1 MTFVP
6 RPHQTECADA
16 IDDAFRAGITRPV
29 ANMCVGSGK
38 SIAMATTALRNW
50 LRGERTI
57 ILSHR
62 QELVMQDKKACDIV
76 GVPCGI
82 NAAKLNDRTWR
93 APVIS
98 AMINSVC
105 NNPHAFGPVQNILID
120 ECHLVPH
127 SEAGMYRSFLRGF
140 PGARVVGYSG
150 TTFRLMGGPLTD
162 GEGALFQR
170 EVYRYSIT
178 DGIRDEYLVPGFSAE
193 ALDKVDESKLKKAAG
208 EYTASSQDAQMIAL
222 MDSHIA
228 QMMLGGANRR
238 AWLVFEASQKA
249 AIAMTERLNAWG
261 IPAGLII
268 DKTKNREAIIEA
280 FNRGQLRA
288 LVNVESLTTGFDSQ
302 RIDLVCFR
310 RRTTSL
316 GLYIQMCGRGLR
328 TIGGN
333 LPASVAA
340 GKSDCLYYDFAGL
353 IDAHGP
359 LDFIRPKETKA
370 SLVSCDACGNRNPVA
385 ARNCWS
391 CDEPMM
397 KLCPACLEPVQKGTL
412 DCPHCQHDMRVAGG
426 EPRKAAALLETPS
439 GAALI
444 SAFAKNHDR
453 EGGWVAIR
461 KAYRHE
467 DGRISV
473 DTDEQRID
481 LPEYLV
487 KFGEKAKWIRTDD
500 LALLI
505 PNGASRTSVLQV
517 KADGTAL
524 VVPMPPVLMEDAA

>member
-1 MTFVP
+1 M
-6 RPHQTECADA
+6 
-16 IDDAFRAGITRPV
+16 
-29 ANMCVGSGK
+29 
-38 SIAMATTALRNW
+38 
-50 LRGERTI
+50 
-57 ILSHR
+57 
-62 QELVMQDKKACDIV
+62 LVM
-76 GVPCGI
+76 
-82 NAAKLNDRTWR
+82 
-93 APVIS
+93 
-98 AMINSVC
+98 
-105 NNPHAFGPVQNILID
+105 
-120 ECHLVPH
+120 
-127 SEAGMYRSFLRGF
+127 
-140 PGARVVGYSG
+140 
-150 TTFRLMGGPLTD
+150 
-162 GEGALFQR
+162 
-170 EVYRYSIT
+170 
-178 DGIRDEYLVPGFSAE
+178 
-193 ALDKVDESKLKKAAG
+193 
-208 EYTASSQDAQMIAL
+208 
-222 MDSHIA
+222 
-228 QMMLGGANRR
+228 
-238 AWLVFEASQKA
+238 
-249 AIAMTERLNAWG
+249 
-261 IPAGLII
+261 
-268 DKTKNREAIIEA
+268 
-280 FNRGQLRA
+280 
-288 LVNVESLTTGFDSQ
+288 
-302 RIDLVCFR
+302 R
-310 RRTTSL
+310 RRTKSL
-316 GLYIQMCGRGLR
+316 GLYIQMVGRLLR
-328 TIGGN
+328 TIGGHIDMSI
-333 LPASVAA
+333 LR
-340 GKSDCLYYDFAGL
+340 GKADGLVVDFAGN
-353 IDAHGP
+353 IDQHGP
-359 LDFIRPKETKA
+359 LDFLRPKETKA

-412 DCPHCQHDMRVAGG
+412 DCLHCQHDMRVAGG